1 MCAEVRGGGGV
12 GGRGEGG
19 SESVDFACL
28 CSFLSLLETFF
39 LVVLVGLGVQ
49 IEILLIRTGVDVGK
63 GG

>member
-1 MCAEVRGGGGV
+1 MTLDCRLLI
-12 GGRGEGG
+12 
-19 SESVDFACL
+19 VDCLKPIYLLSKLRKKAC
-28 CSFLSLLETFF
+28 CLLALMETFF